1 MGFYKYWELLDEL
14 PPNWVIDKTVGSPLH
29 GYEFC
34 TNGKSLLNGQKRA
47 LVRVVVKN
55 KYVEPPKTSTTIE
68 ADQVVAK
75 NETTENYLFPAK
87 VMNDLARKKQQEQV
101 LKDIKCDMMICDIE
115 GWDKSEYL
123 NDLKKLINSLGS
135 K

>member
-87 VMNDLARKKQQEQV
+87 VMNDLERKNN
-101 LKDIKCDMMICDIE
+101 
-115 GWDKSEYL
+115 KSRC
-123 NDLKKLINSLGS
+123 
-135 K
+135 